1 MARKDINFN
10 TYVKRDL
17 TKTTVDWGSVAS
29 KLTGDLLKVREDR
42 AGQRAEIQKNT
53 DETTA
58 KLNEMEDYSNQSLQG
73 LALGMSGDSANFL
86 RVQNDLY
93 KRGLITQ
100 TEFAQNK
107 QRILGDW
114 QQFGNISKRWESDYV
129 KMVERAENGDA
140 SAFEVWFNEQNSEF
154 GNLNNVKGMVNPD
167 TGTLSLVRPN
177 EDGSIS
183 KDPSRHVS
191 MNTIQNRFNTQI
203 NNITKDG
210 ALDAT
215 LNKSVDGL
223 GELIMAKVLVD
234 DEGNQT
240 EGVLTVEGQKQ
251 ALASDDVQTYL
262 DGTVNTILSNDYK
275 TFSVLGDL
283 VGGYEPTF
291 DPAEAAADP
300 KKVLVEYSDN
310 TGVPKPV
317 TDAPNWA
324 KYDDDGELIGGQK
337 FEAQEA
343 LKNRLISMLDNKE
356 AVKPG
361 DVMTEYERERLALS
375 RRAMDENTEAA
386 NQNIDADYEVI
397 KYGPIVKGRDKSK
410 KQLMGGNKASTYL
423 NEELG
428 SDINSWSGNDSDAQV
443 EKVFNNIIQSVMN
456 ENIFKDLESGMYEGQ
471 KPFNLS
477 FDDEGSDRVIVE
489 MGDELITYPPLAE
502 NLPAISF
509 DDVKDINDNFTVYNS
524 KNQKVQYTP
533 ETSKGAT
540 LPVGYYGVDSDG
552 DGQIDTFKP
561 GLGNYDEEGDGL
573 NQKLYDKT
581 VEMYDYIERNLIIPV
596 NDELN
601 ALQKINY
608 YGQDKN
614 KKKKTPLSK
623 EEK

>member
-1 MARKDINFN
+1 MARKNIDFN

-29 KLTGDLLKVREDR
+29 KLTTDLMEVRKVRE
-42 AGQRAEIQKNT
+42 GQRAAIKKDT

-58 KLNEMEDYSNQSLQG
+58 KLNEMEDYSNQTLQG
-73 LALGMSGDSANFL
+73 LALGMSGDSANYL

-93 KRGLITQ
+93 KRGLLTQ

-129 KMVERAENGDA
+129 KMVQRAEDGDA
-140 SAFEVWFNEQNSEF
+140 SSFEVWLNEQNAEF

-167 TGTLSLVRPN
+167 TGALSLVRPDEYGYITN
-177 EDGSIS
+177 
-183 KDPSRHVS
+183 DPSRHVP
-191 MNTIQNRFNTQI
+191 MNSIQNRFNTKI

-223 GELIMAKVLVD
+223 GELILAQILL
-234 DEGNQT
+234 DEDGNET
-240 EGVLTVEGQKQ
+240 EGVLTIEGQKQ

-262 DGTVNTILSNDYK
+262 DGTVNSILSNDYK

-283 VGGYEPTF
+283 VGGYEPTL
-291 DPAEAAADP
+291 DPDVAAADP
-300 KKVLVEYSDN
+300 KKVLVKYSKAA
-310 TGVPKPV
+310 GMAVPV

-324 KYDDDGELIGGQK
+324 KYDEDNNLIGGQK

-356 AVKPG
+356 RIKPG
-361 DVMTEYERERLALS
+361 DAITAYEKERLALQ
-375 RRAMDENTEAA
+375 RRAMDENTEKN
-386 NQNIDADYEVI
+386 NQNIDADYEMI

-410 KQLMGGNKASTYL
+410 GQLMGGNKASTYL
-423 NEELG
+423 NKELG

-489 MGDELITYPPLAE
+489 MGDKLITYPPLAE

-509 DDVKDINDNFTVYNS
+509 DNLEDLNDNFKVVSSN
-524 KNQKVQYTP
+524 NQEVFYTP
-533 ETSKGAT
+533 ANSQGAT
-540 LPVGYYGVDSDG
+540 LPVGYYGIDTDG

-561 GLGNYDEEGDGL
+561 GLQNYDEEGDGL

-581 VEMYDYIERNLIIPV
+581 VEMYDYIERNLILPV
-596 NDELN
+596 NDDLN
-601 ALQKINY
+601 ALQKINF

-623 EEK
+623 E